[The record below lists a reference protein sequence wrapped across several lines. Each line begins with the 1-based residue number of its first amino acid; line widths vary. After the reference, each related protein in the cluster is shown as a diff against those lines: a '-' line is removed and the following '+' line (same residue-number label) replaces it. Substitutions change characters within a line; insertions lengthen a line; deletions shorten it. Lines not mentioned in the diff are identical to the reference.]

1 MFYQL
6 WDHFSDPGV
15 VLGSF
20 LGHFDRNPLKK
31 NLKYSRFWLFF
42 DFDFQRKNQILAI
55 FDQKLAF
62 LALSHG
68 SIRVIRSNLPIIVG
82 NR

>member
-31 NLKYSRFWLFF
+31 NLEYSRFWLFF

-55 FDQKLAF
+55 FGRKSAF
-62 LALSHG
+62 LALSDD
-68 SIRVIRSNLPIIVG
+68 SIGFINK
-82 NR
+82 